1 MLAYTIR
8 RLLFSVPTLLILV
21 IASFF
26 LMHLAPG
33 GPFTSERPLPPEVL
47 ANIEARYGLDQP
59 LWKQLW
65 DYLTNIFLR
74 FDFGPSFVF
83 KDRDVNDIIAQGFPI
98 SLTYGAWTFLT
109 ISLFG
114 IGLGVLA
121 ALRHN
126 SWIDYLAVGF
136 GILAQALP
144 NFIMGP
150 LLILTF
156 TLWLGWLPGGGWN
169 GGQWQYLILPVVAL
183 STSYLGSVARIT
195 RSSMLEVLNSNFIR
209 TARAKGLP
217 ERTIVWRHAMKPTL
231 LPVISY
237 LGPVFVYV
245 LTGSV
250 FVDIYFSTGGL
261 GKSYV
266 SSALTR
272 DYAVLLG
279 VTILY
284 GVLTVLVNLITD
296 LVYAW
301 FDPKIRY

>member
-1 MLAYTIR
+1 M
-8 RLLFSVPTLLILV
+8 PV
-21 IASFF
+21 I
-26 LMHLAPG
+26 
-33 GPFTSERPLPPEVL
+33 
-47 ANIEARYGLDQP
+47 
-59 LWKQLW
+59 
-65 DYLTNIFLR
+65 
-74 FDFGPSFVF
+74 
-83 KDRDVNDIIAQGFPI
+83 
-98 SLTYGAWTFLT
+98 
-109 ISLFG
+109 
-114 IGLGVLA
+114 
-121 ALRHN
+121 
-126 SWIDYLAVGF
+126 
-136 GILAQALP
+136 
-144 NFIMGP
+144 
-150 LLILTF
+150 
-156 TLWLGWLPGGGWN
+156 
-169 GGQWQYLILPVVAL
+169 AL
-183 STSYLGSVARIT
+183 STSYLGSVTRIT

-272 DYAVLLG
+272 DYSVLLG

-284 GVLTVLVNLITD
+284 GVLTVLVNLLTD
-296 LVYAW
+296 IAYAW

>member
-1 MLAYTIR
+1 M
-8 RLLFSVPTLLILV
+8 
-21 IASFF
+21 
-26 LMHLAPG
+26 
-33 GPFTSERPLPPEVL
+33 
-47 ANIEARYGLDQP
+47 
-59 LWKQLW
+59 
-65 DYLTNIFLR
+65 
-74 FDFGPSFVF
+74 
-83 KDRDVNDIIAQGFPI
+83 
-98 SLTYGAWTFLT
+98 
-109 ISLFG
+109 
-114 IGLGVLA
+114 
-121 ALRHN
+121 
-126 SWIDYLAVGF
+126 
-136 GILAQALP
+136 
-144 NFIMGP
+144 
-150 LLILTF
+150 
-156 TLWLGWLPGGGWN
+156 
-169 GGQWQYLILPVVAL
+169 LPVIAL

-301 FDPKIRY
+301 FDPKIRYQ

>member
-1 MLAYTIR
+1 M
-8 RLLFSVPTLLILV
+8 
-21 IASFF
+21 
-26 LMHLAPG
+26 APG

-47 ANIEARYGLDQP
+47 ANVEARYGLDQP

-65 DYLTNIFLR
+65 DYLTNIILR

-98 SLTYGAWTFLT
+98 SLTYGFLSFLAITF
-109 ISLFG
+109 FG
-114 IGLGVLA
+114 VSLGVIA

-126 SWIDYLAVGF
+126 SWLDYLAVGC
-136 GILAQALP
+136 GVLAQALP

-156 TLWLGWLPGGGWN
+156 TLWLQWLPGGGWN
-169 GGQWQYLILPVVAL
+169 GGQWQYLVMPVIAL
-183 STSYLGSVARIT
+183 STSYLGSVTRIT

-250 FVDIYFSTGGL
+250 FVDLYFSTGGL

-284 GVLTVLVNLITD
+284 GVLTVLINLLTD
-296 LVYAW
+296 LIYAW